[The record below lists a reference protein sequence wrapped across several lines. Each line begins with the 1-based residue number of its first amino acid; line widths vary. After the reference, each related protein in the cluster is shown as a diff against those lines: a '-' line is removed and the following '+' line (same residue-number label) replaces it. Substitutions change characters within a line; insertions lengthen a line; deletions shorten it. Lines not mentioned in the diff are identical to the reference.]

1 MIILRCAD
9 IPGFFEKVL
18 RAVVEA
24 DAKGAKRLA
33 FHQTLNVFDFHRV
46 KITSGAEFGKGG
58 MSGKLDGGWNWAF
71 RKCVFGLQ

>member
-33 FHQTLNVFDFHRV
+33 FHQTLIFFDFHRV
-46 KITSGAEFGKGG
+46 NITPGAEFGKGG
-58 MSGKLDGGWNWAF
+58 MIDVAGGSNWPF
-71 RKCVFGLQ
+71 RKGLFDLY